1 MKYYVDKSELEV
13 FYFNNVS
20 NTNFNLIVEEIEGLY
35 DSFERDIEFIEV
47 PGRNGELIVDNN
59 RFKSKN
65 LIIKGYV
72 DASNSISLESATVS
86 SFGNFQSSGGKQ
98 DEYVANILEI
108 LRTQDP
114 KSPLIKNGDIIDF
127 NYGNNAFNREAGL
140 YMYYEGKLYKVN
152 GKKRSD
158 ANIVSGYRGT
168 HTTEPKRLK

>member
-72 DASNSISLESATVS
+72 DSSNSEHTMTQLKDGLEKWLYTSVGYNKLEFIKEAIGLNALCYKFS
-86 SFGNFQSSGGKQ
+86 MKEIIEDLSEIEINFRVQGG
-98 DEYVANILEI
+98 
-108 LRTQDP
+108 
-114 KSPLIKNGDIIDF
+114 S
-127 NYGNNAFNREAGL
+127 
-140 YMYYEGKLYKVN
+140 
-152 GKKRSD
+152 
-158 ANIVSGYRGT
+158 
-168 HTTEPKRLK
+168 

>member
-72 DASNSISLESATVS
+72 DSSNSEHTMTQLKDGLEKWLYAPVGYNKLEFVKETISLKVLCYKFIMKEIIEDLSEIEI
-86 SFGNFQSSGGKQ
+86 NFRVQGG
-98 DEYVANILEI
+98 
-108 LRTQDP
+108 
-114 KSPLIKNGDIIDF
+114 S
-127 NYGNNAFNREAGL
+127 
-140 YMYYEGKLYKVN
+140 
-152 GKKRSD
+152 
-158 ANIVSGYRGT
+158 
-168 HTTEPKRLK
+168 

>member
-72 DASNSISLESATVS
+72 DASNSEHTMTQLKDGLEKWLYTSVGYNKLEFIKESIGLNALCYKFS
-86 SFGNFQSSGGKQ
+86 MKEIIEDLSEIEINFRVQGG
-98 DEYVANILEI
+98 
-108 LRTQDP
+108 
-114 KSPLIKNGDIIDF
+114 S
-127 NYGNNAFNREAGL
+127 
-140 YMYYEGKLYKVN
+140 
-152 GKKRSD
+152 
-158 ANIVSGYRGT
+158 
-168 HTTEPKRLK
+168 